1 MGYSVS
7 DPWRQTTRGM
17 VAIAV
22 GADAGSAAAT
32 PPLQKARDK
41 NLDAAGA
48 YLKTLDSASAKPTI
62 GVGAV
67 VAGIAGP
74 LDPQFDAN
82 LQAELASA
90 PQIGALRIGDRVLTP
105 GSRFALV
112 DAPKL
117 SFEPKVGSEGRAEKA
132 VLTLVGAPDQTAA
145 LTIAPA
151 LDACDNEAASPLD
164 LQGVTAGK
172 LPNEIDAA
180 KALDACTRAID
191 RFPGVARFQYQL
203 GRAQMASGQADAA
216 RASFTAAAAHKHM
229 RAIQELGALE
239 QLGVFGAPNLAKAD
253 GYFATCAKGGDAYC
267 LYAHGKALFYGQGVA
282 KQTSQGLALM
292 IRSAELGHTFAMNEL
307 GFIFTAGRNIAAD
320 VERGVRYYEAGAARG
335 DIYSFNNLGLVY
347 LRGTGRPADPARA
360 LDYFTKAADGG
371 HPFAPTNLG
380 RMYRDGVGVT
390 ADSAAAAKWL
400 ETAGQRGDYWGA
412 LDRANLFRDEKGKP
426 RDAVETATWL
436 ALACSL
442 NVDRGNADPAN
453 QAAHQLAALPAAD
466 KARALS
472 DLETKL
478 GAEAG
483 KVKASKPDDRLIAL
497 SGQLWRRGKPRY
509 DLF

>member
-1 MGYSVS
+1 
-7 DPWRQTTRGM
+7 
-17 VAIAV
+17 
-22 GADAGSAAAT
+22 
-32 PPLQKARDK
+32 
-41 NLDAAGA
+41 
-48 YLKTLDSASAKPTI
+48 
-62 GVGAV
+62 
-67 VAGIAGP
+67 
-74 LDPQFDAN
+74 
-82 LQAELASA
+82 
-90 PQIGALRIGDRVLTP
+90 
-105 GSRFALV
+105 
-112 DAPKL
+112 
-117 SFEPKVGSEGRAEKA
+117 